1 MFSHLTKDF
10 LGNKQSYSI
19 GIIFISVGLL
29 IGSWATY
36 IPFVKTKFDLD
47 DAQLGL
53 LLLSLPFGALSM
65 NSLGAI
71 LVRKIGMKKTTIL
84 GLSAMLL
91 SFSIML
97 WSPVLPLLS
106 LMLFL
111 GGSSLSVTNVGMN
124 TCVSA
129 IEHQQKVK
137 IMSTNHGM
145 FSIGLMFGSI
155 LSSFFGGLKI
165 LPGVYMAALAAILF
179 SSMLFAKTN
188 IYKIEDEKIEN
199 SSQKSKFTLPKGS
212 FLLMIL
218 ISICINVTEG
228 TMADWSAVYM
238 RDIVNTST
246 YFEGWGLAGYSLFM
260 ALGRFLGDK
269 IIPMYGANKVLI
281 YGGILSIIG
290 ISISIFFPFT
300 FSTIIGFA
308 FVGAGVS
315 CGAPILYASAARA
328 PGMAKGTGLAMLNTF
343 AMGGFLFGPVV
354 IGFISKSF
362 SLPIAFGLVAFLGIA
377 WVFNSRRVKLF

>member
-1 MFSHLTKDF
+1 
-10 LGNKQSYSI
+10 
-19 GIIFISVGLL
+19 
-29 IGSWATY
+29 
-36 IPFVKTKFDLD
+36 
-47 DAQLGL
+47 
-53 LLLSLPFGALSM
+53 LLSLPFGALSM

-91 SFSIML
+91 SFSILL
-97 WSPVLPLLS
+97 WSPVLSLLS

-199 SSQKSKFTLPKGS
+199 TGQKSKFMLPKGS

-290 ISISIFFPFT
+290 
-300 FSTIIGFA
+300 FA

-328 PGMAKGTGLAMLNTF
+328 PGMAKGSGLAMLNTF
-343 AMGGFLFGPVV
+343 AMGGFLFGPVI

>member
-29 IGSWATY
+29 IGSWATF
-36 IPFVKTKFDLD
+36 IPFVKAKFDLD

-65 NSLGAI
+65 NSLGAA
-71 LVRKIGMKKTTIL
+71 LVRKIGMRKTTL
-84 GLSAMLL
+84 MGLSAMLV
-91 SFSIML
+91 SFSILL
-97 WSPVLPLLS
+97 WSPVIPMLS
-106 LMLFL
+106 VMLFL

-124 TCVSA
+124 TCVNA

-145 FSIGLMFGSI
+145 FSIGLMMGSI
-155 LSSFFGGLKI
+155 LSSFFGALEI
-165 LPGVYMAALAAILF
+165 QPGVFMVFLTVILLF
-179 SSMLFAKTN
+179 SMLFASTN
-188 IYKIEDEKIEN
+188 INKIEDEKIE
-199 SSQKSKFTLPKGS
+199 SEGPKSKFSLPKGS

-238 RDIVNTST
+238 RDIVKTSS

-269 IIPMYGANKVLI
+269 IIPMYGANKVLK
-281 YGGILSIIG
+281 YGGLTCSRYGQGFWFSHAQYICYGRLSFWTRFNRVYQQNIFIALCIECGRLSRYGLGVQRTTRKTFLMQNGIGLFVSGLNYTFNIINRK
-290 ISISIFFPFT
+290 
-300 FSTIIGFA
+300 FSE
-308 FVGAGVS
+308 
-315 CGAPILYASAARA
+315 
-328 PGMAKGTGLAMLNTF
+328 LN
-343 AMGGFLFGPVV
+343 
-354 IGFISKSF
+354 
-362 SLPIAFGLVAFLGIA
+362 
-377 WVFNSRRVKLF
+377 

>member
-1 MFSHLTKDF
+1 
-10 LGNKQSYSI
+10 
-19 GIIFISVGLL
+19 
-29 IGSWATY
+29 
-36 IPFVKTKFDLD
+36 
-47 DAQLGL
+47 
-53 LLLSLPFGALSM
+53 
-65 NSLGAI
+65 
-71 LVRKIGMKKTTIL
+71 
-84 GLSAMLL
+84 
-91 SFSIML
+91 
-97 WSPVLPLLS
+97 
-106 LMLFL
+106 
-111 GGSSLSVTNVGMN
+111 
-124 TCVSA
+124 
-129 IEHQQKVK
+129 
-137 IMSTNHGM
+137 
-145 FSIGLMFGSI
+145 
-155 LSSFFGGLKI
+155 
-165 LPGVYMAALAAILF
+165 
-179 SSMLFAKTN
+179 
-188 IYKIEDEKIEN
+188 
-199 SSQKSKFTLPKGS
+199 
-212 FLLMIL
+212 
-218 ISICINVTEG
+218 
-228 TMADWSAVYM
+228 VYM

-328 PGMAKGTGLAMLNTF
+328 PGMAKGSGLAMLNTF
-343 AMGGFLFGPVV
+343 AMGGFLFGPVI